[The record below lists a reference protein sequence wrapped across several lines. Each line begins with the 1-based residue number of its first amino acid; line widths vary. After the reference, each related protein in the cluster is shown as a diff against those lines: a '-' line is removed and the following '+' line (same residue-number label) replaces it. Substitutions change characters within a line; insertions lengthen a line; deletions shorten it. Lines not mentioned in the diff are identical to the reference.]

1 MYGTQQHNNMKQQI
15 NTIDSKKL
23 FTGSSTL
30 WHRLLRRSF
39 YLSVFMASFS
49 IQAFSQTEKFDIATY
64 TLPKDFKKDAKPG
77 VVNYINTNSAKGTF
91 CIITL
96 YASAASTGDA
106 QKDFNNEWNELVV
119 TPYKAEAN
127 PKTETQKIADARLNG
142 SVGQGWEAV
151 TGATAVKVDGND
163 VYIILTVICG
173 FGKTMS
179 IRTSLN
185 DLTYIAQIDALMETM
200 KLDKTKTITVNNT
213 QQPAG
218 NTTTNSGTGVTGKF
232 GLMNF
237 NAPAGWSE
245 QKFADGV
252 VFKPLDLP
260 AGEHVAIQ
268 IMQPLNASGTIDQAL
283 AQSFE
288 EATIMYKGTS
298 MYQSDGKYGKIAAHK
313 SFNGWEYIRGKGGI
327 NVGTGNEFGL
337 EVFVIKINNRFE
349 RVAILESRPSC
360 KPYYSRYYTTDRR
373 SYRNAIEQLLFSLQF
388 TDFNAAI
395 IKSGSSKGN
404 GIIGVW
410 QGIIQSTVAGV
421 LRLETYELVLLDN
434 GQVYFGP
441 NFPIEGLNG
450 LNTRIPPER
459 DRRDWKTYTFSN
471 GQGNLKMIF
480 ADIPF
485 RTQGDK
491 IIVTKNQTDW
501 PFIKLPSVDGASF
514 NGTYNLKAANNKIP
528 FITFTTAGQF
538 TDNGVIKELY
548 HEYIDCLNPAPA
560 SGSGRYD
567 VNDYTITFSYTDGR
581 KIKIAFMGTDYNK
594 GNPSPSTLR
603 MSYNEDP
610 MTRQ

>member
-1 MYGTQQHNNMKQQI
+1 MYGTQQHSNMKQQI
-15 NTIDSKKL
+15 NGANFKD
-23 FTGSSTL
+23 FVSSSGIS
-30 WHRLLRRSF
+30 WHRRLRRTLV
-39 YLSVFMASFS
+39 LSVFMASFS
-49 IQAFSQTEKFDIATY
+49 IQAFSQIEKFDIATY

-91 CIITL
+91 CVITL
-96 YASAASTGDA
+96 YASAASSGDA
-106 QKDFNNEWNELVV
+106 QKDFNNVWNELVV

-127 PKTETQKIADARLNG
+127 PKTETQKTAD
-142 SVGQGWEAV
+142 GWEAV
-151 TGATAVKVDGND
+151 TGANAVKVDGND
-163 VYIILTVICG
+163 VYIILTVITG

-179 IRTSLN
+179 VRSSLN
-185 DLTYIAQIDALMETM
+185 DLAYTAQIDALMETIE
-200 KLDKTKTITVNNT
+200 LDKTKTATVNNT

-218 NTTTNSGTGVTGKF
+218 STTTAQTNGATGKF
-232 GLMNF
+232 GLMNY

-245 QKFADGV
+245 QKFSDGV

-260 AGEHVAIQ
+260 AGEHLAIQ
-268 IMQPLNASGTIDQAL
+268 IMQPLNASGTLEQAL

-288 EATIMYKGTS
+288 EATVMYKGSS
-298 MYQSDGKYGKIAAHK
+298 MYQSGGKYGKIEAHK

-327 NVGTGNEFGL
+327 NVGIGNEFGL

-349 RVAILESRPSC
+349 RVAILESRTSC
-360 KPYYSRYYTTDRR
+360 KPHYSRYYTTDRR

-388 TDFNAAI
+388 TDFNTAI
-395 IKSGSSKGN
+395 LKSGTSKGS
-404 GIIGVW
+404 GVTGVW
-410 QGIIQSTVAGV
+410 QGVIQSTVAGV

-485 RTQGDK
+485 RTQADK
-491 IIVTKNQTDW
+491 IIVTKNQTEW

-528 FITFTTAGQF
+528 SITFTAAGQF

-567 VNDYTITFSYTDGR
+567 VKDYTITFNYSDGR
-581 KIKIAFMGTDYNK
+581 KIKIAFMGTEYNK
-594 GNPSPSTLR
+594 NNPSPSTLR